1 MDHGTGSS
9 ASDHRMLSSRAEL
22 PATKRLSAFD
32 DPSCFGIVAY
42 DGSGTEYAHIVE
54 ALHLDLA
61 LRQLTEAVDTNLV
74 EFSRR
79 GLLTDVVVVDVLA
92 DSDVNAYAWQNGRC
106 DVVLFNAGL
115 CLCLKFLFDQV
126 VRFTDVFDWV
136 EPEGSGR
143 TPPWR
148 WPRVPTRLS
157 QMLEEAGKV
166 GRGRLEAGAVVYEK
180 TVSFNPIGLERLLLS
195 RWLWEQS
202 LQFVLCHELG
212 HIVRGHTDF
221 LFSSANGAPLTE
233 ISQGG
238 RDAEQRLRQ
247 ELEADCFATQLT
259 FMPIVMRDLK
269 GGGPEFLKN
278 SGGDLNRMYY
288 AWGFALAGM
297 FTVFAMAESGFTR
310 SSFECPSDRTGLSD
324 AFLKGRTTH
333 PHPFVR
339 LSTQANYAVVNALRT
354 VPDLSDTSLADILRG
369 WKDLDAALAQIMDDR
384 YTGYFSQPATFVI
397 DSEIFAPAGE
407 YPWTPFKRIPRGGEG
422 PWISLV

>member
-1 MDHGTGSS
+1 M
-9 ASDHRMLSSRAEL
+9 SDRNGPSVSERERLSSPTEL
-22 PATKRLSAFD
+22 PVVKRLSAFD
-32 DPSCFGIVAY
+32 DASCFGIVAY
-42 DGSGTEYAHIVE
+42 DRPGTGYAHMVE
-54 ALHLDLA
+54 ALHLNYA
-61 LRQLTEAVDTNLV
+61 LGLLTETVDANLV
-74 EFSRR
+74 EFNRR

-92 DSDVNAYAWQNGRC
+92 DADVNACAWQKAGC

-115 CLCLKFLFDQV
+115 CLCLKFLFDHV

-136 EPEGSGR
+136 EPEGRGR

-148 WPRVPTRLS
+148 WSRVPTRFS
-157 QMLEEAGKV
+157 QMLEEARRV
-166 GRGRLEAGAVVYEK
+166 ERGRFEDGPVVNQ
-180 TVSFNPIGLERLLLS
+180 TMSFAPIGLERLSLS

-212 HIVRGHTDF
+212 HIVHGHTDF
-221 LFSSANGAPLTE
+221 LFSTANGAPLTE
-233 ISQGG
+233 MSQGG
-238 RDAEQRLRQ
+238 RDAEHRLRQ

-269 GGGPEFLKN
+269 GDGPEFLKN
-278 SGGDLNRMYY
+278 SDGDLNRLYY

-339 LSTQANYAVVNALRT
+339 LSTQANYAVVNAFELDPISWT
-354 VPDLSDTSLADILRG
+354 V
-369 WKDLDAALAQIMDDR
+369 
-384 YTGYFSQPATFVI
+384 
-397 DSEIFAPAGE
+397 
-407 YPWTPFKRIPRGGEG
+407 
-422 PWISLV
+422 